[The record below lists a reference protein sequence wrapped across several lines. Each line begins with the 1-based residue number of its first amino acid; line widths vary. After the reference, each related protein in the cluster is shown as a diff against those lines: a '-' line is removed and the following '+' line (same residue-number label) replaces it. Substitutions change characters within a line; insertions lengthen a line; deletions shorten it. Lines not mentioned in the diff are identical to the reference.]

1 MSKRLH
7 VRLTDTE
14 YQEIQRAARSCNMS
28 VADWVRQALGIV
40 RRKGPSGSVAKK
52 LEAVR
57 MAARLEFPTADID
70 AMLTEIESGYRAE
83 TNP

>member
-7 VRLTDTE
+7 VWLTDTE

-40 RRKGPSGSVAKK
+40 RRRGPSGSVAKK
-52 LEAVR
+52 LEAIRV
-57 MAARLEFPTADID
+57 AARFEFPTADID
-70 AMLTEIESGYRAE
+70 AMLTEIESGYRTE

>member
-1 MSKRLH
+1 MKKRLH

-40 RRKGPSGSVAKK
+40 RCKGLSGSVAKK

-57 MAARLEFPTADID
+57 LAARLEFPTADMD
-70 AMLTEIESGYRAE
+70 AMLAEIEDGYRTE

>member
-1 MSKRLH
+1 
-7 VRLTDTE
+7 
-14 YQEIQRAARSCNMS
+14 MS

-57 MAARLEFPTADID
+57 VAARLEFPTADIV
-70 AMLTEIESGYRAE
+70 AMLTEIESGYHTE

>member
-1 MSKRLH
+1 MNKRLH

-28 VADWVRQALGIV
+28 VADWFRQALGIV
-40 RRKGPSGSVAKK
+40 RRKGPSGSIAKK
-52 LEAVR
+52 LEALR
-57 MAARLEFPTADID
+57 AAARFEFPTADID
-70 AMLTEIESGYRAE
+70 AMLTEIENGYRAE